1 MPPDGANFVHQTHP
15 KRKDEATIGIGYSCE
30 ETLIARHVYCFL
42 LQERRVKILTL
53 ADRSTLLGLCVAI
66 GIGLL
71 VGAERERRKDTSPTR
86 NAAGIRT
93 FSVSAL
99 LGAVSGLLGDGLIT
113 AVTTLIVGAG
123 ALVAYQ
129 RTHAKDPG
137 MTTEFALLLTC
148 LLGGFAIHNPVLA
161 AAVGVTLALLLAERN
176 SIHHF
181 VRNVLTARE
190 LSDIILFSAMAL
202 IVLPLAP
209 DRYMGPL
216 DALNPYALVRLVVL
230 VMAISAFGY
239 VAMRSLG
246 ARYGLP
252 LAGFASGF
260 VSSTATIYS
269 MGERASRQQSVMS
282 GAVAGALLSSVATII
297 QMTVVI
303 GMVQTKLLT
312 ALMFPLIFGGVA
324 AGGYGLVFFMTMAP
338 VSDKKDQEINV
349 GRAFDLKMA
358 TVFAALMGLIV
369 LVAAGLNAWLGA
381 RGMWV
386 GAAVTGLIDA
396 HATAASAASL
406 TAANKISTDQAI
418 GPVLVGLTTNTIMKA
433 VVAFKSGGVRYAAR
447 IVPGLVLMIT
457 AVWLG
462 AWIGR

>member
-1 MPPDGANFVHQTHP
+1 M
-15 KRKDEATIGIGYSCE
+15 
-30 ETLIARHVYCFL
+30 
-42 LQERRVKILTL
+42 
-53 ADRSTLLGLCVAI
+53 LGNE
-66 GIGLL
+66 L
-71 VGAERERRKDTSPTR
+71 VT
-86 NAAGIRT
+86 AA
-93 FSVSAL
+93 
-99 LGAVSGLLGDGLIT
+99 
-113 AVTTLIVGAG
+113 TTLIVGAG
-123 ALVAYQ
+123 VLVAYQ
-129 RTHAKDPG
+129 RTRDQDPG
-137 MTTEFALLLTC
+137 LTTEFALILTC
-148 LLGGFAIHNPVLA
+148 LLGGLAIHKPVLA
-161 AAVGVTLALLLAERN
+161 AAVSVALALLLAERN
-176 SIHHF
+176 AIHHF

-190 LSDIILFSAMAL
+190 LSDTILFSAMAL

-252 LAGFASGF
+252 LSGFASGF

-297 QMTVVI
+297 QMTIVI

-396 HATAASAASL
+396 HATAVSAASL
-406 TAANKISTDQAI
+406 TAANKISADQAI

-447 IVPGLVLMIT
+447 IVPGLVLMII

>member
-1 MPPDGANFVHQTHP
+1 M
-15 KRKDEATIGIGYSCE
+15 
-30 ETLIARHVYCFL
+30 
-42 LQERRVKILTL
+42 
-53 ADRSTLLGLCVAI
+53 ADRSTLLGLCVAL

-86 NAAGIRT
+86 KAAGIRT
-93 FSVSAL
+93 FSFVAM
-99 LGAVSGLLGDGLIT
+99 LGAISVLLGDGLVT
-113 AVTTLIVGAG
+113 AVTALVVGAG
-123 ALVAYQ
+123 ALIAYQ
-129 RTHAKDPG
+129 RTSDQDPG
-137 MTTEFALLLTC
+137 LTTEFALLLTC
-148 LLGGFAIHNPVLA
+148 LLGGFAIYNPLLA
-161 AAVGVTLALLLAERN
+161 AAVGVVVAMLLAERN
-176 SIHHF
+176 AIHHF
-181 VRNVLTARE
+181 VRNVLTEQE

-216 DALNPYALVRLVVL
+216 DALNPHSLVRLVVL
-230 VMAISAFGY
+230 VMAISALGY

-269 MGERASRQQSVMS
+269 MGERVSRQESLMS
-282 GAVAGALLSSVATII
+282 GAVAGALFSSIATII

-303 GMVQTKLLT
+303 GMVQSSLLI
-312 ALMFPLIFGGVA
+312 ALMLPLIFGGVA
-324 AGGYGLVFFMTMAP
+324 AGGYGLIFFFTKVP
-338 VSDKKDQEINV
+338 TSGDKDREINV

-358 TVFAALMGLIV
+358 VLFATLIALIV
-369 LVAAGLNAWLGA
+369 LVEAGLNAWLGA
-381 RGMWV
+381 RGMLL

-406 TAANKISTDQAI
+406 TAANKIPIDQAI
-418 GPVLVGLTTNTIMKA
+418 NPILVGLTTNTMMKA
-433 VVAFKSGGVRYAAR
+433 VVAFKSGGTRYAAH
-447 IVPGLVLMIT
+447 IVPGLALMII

-462 AWIGR
+462 AWIGN